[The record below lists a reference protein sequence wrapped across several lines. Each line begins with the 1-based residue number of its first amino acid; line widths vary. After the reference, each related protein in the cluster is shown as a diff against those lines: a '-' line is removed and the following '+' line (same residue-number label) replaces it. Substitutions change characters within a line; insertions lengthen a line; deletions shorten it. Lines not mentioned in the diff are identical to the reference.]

1 MSRFKLYTKPA
12 LTWLVVLSV
21 SLLIHLVISWHA
33 SRSMVLSKQSAKD
46 NTRITEVEIELGRSE
61 PEREELV
68 FEEAIEFEPPEV
80 LVPVAALAPPPPD
93 VNLSMQAAAGGSS
106 RGFSVP
112 LLTDSV
118 VTQGRGVAGFG
129 AGVGTGL
136 NLSTQGFAAYVQGL
150 RETGLDVVFVIDST
164 GSMDWVIKE
173 VSGRVVDIVDAVRL
187 LVPVSRFGVVVY
199 RDHGDPDYVTRL
211 QPLTYSLNKLTRFL
225 DSVSAQGGGDMAEAV
240 TEGLRVASQQSGWRL
255 GAKKVLIVIG
265 DAPPH
270 TENRES
276 LLALSRQFATG
287 QGQISTLDVSH
298 EANPALLEAVLGR
311 SVDHNIYR
319 NQPIY
324 DFRQIAEAGG
334 GIAATMDGD
343 VKITRQLVSL
353 IMGGRFATETAL
365 LLEGFN

>member
-1 MSRFKLYTKPA
+1 MSRVKRGSKPT
-12 LTWLVVLSV
+12 LIWLGVLSV
-21 SLLIHLVISWHA
+21 SLLVHLVISWHA
-33 SRSMVLSKQSAKD
+33 SRSIVMSQQNASD
-46 NTRITEVEIELGRSE
+46 NIPVTEVEIELSRSE
-61 PEREELV
+61 PERDELV

-93 VNLSMQAAAGGSS
+93 VNLSMRAAAGGSS

-118 VTQGRGVAGFG
+118 VTQGRGLAGFG

-136 NLSTQGFAAYVQGL
+136 NLSTQGFATYVQGL

-164 GSMDWVIKE
+164 GSMDWVIEE
-173 VSGRVVDIVDAVRL
+173 VSERVVDIVDAVRL

-211 QPLTYSLNKLTRFL
+211 QPLTYSLNKLIRFL

-240 TEGLRVASQQSGWRL
+240 TEGLRIASQQSGWRL
-255 GAKKVLIVIG
+255 GARKVLIVIG

-270 TENRES
+270 PGNREN
-276 LLALSRQFATG
+276 LLSLSRQFASD
-287 QGQISTLDVSH
+287 QGQVSTLDVSH

-311 SVDHNIYR
+311 SVNHEAYR
-319 NQPIY
+319 NRPIY

-365 LLEGFN
+365 LLEGFD

>member
-1 MSRFKLYTKPA
+1 MLIQRTKLV
-12 LTWLVVLSV
+12 LIWIVVLSV
-21 SLLIHLVISWHA
+21 SLLVHLAISWHA
-33 SRSMVLSKQSAKD
+33 SRSMVLKIQNADD
-46 NTRITEVEIELGRSE
+46 NTRVTEIEVELSREQAERDELI
-61 PEREELV
+61 

-80 LVPVAALAPPPPD
+80 LVPAAALAPPPPD

-112 LLTDSV
+112 LLSDSIA
-118 VTQGRGVAGFG
+118 TQGKGLAGFG

-136 NLSTQGFAAYVQGL
+136 NLSTQGFAAYVEGL

-164 GSMDWVIKE
+164 GSMGWVIDE
-173 VSGRVVDIVDAVRL
+173 VGARVVDIVDAVRL

-199 RDHGDPDYVTRL
+199 RDQGDPDYVTRL
-211 QPLTYSLNKLTRFL
+211 QPLTYSLNKLTGFL
-225 DSVSAQGGGDMAEAV
+225 GSVTGEGGGDVAEAV
-240 TEGLRVASQQSGWRL
+240 TEGLRVALQQSGWRL
-255 GAKKVLIVIG
+255 GAKKVVIVIG

-270 TENRES
+270 MENRGRILS
-276 LLALSRQFATG
+276 LSREFATD

-298 EANPALLEAVLGR
+298 ESNPALLEAVVGR
-311 SVDHNIYR
+311 AVDHRMYR

-343 VKITRQLVSL
+343 VQVTRQLVSL
-353 IMGGRFATETAL
+353 IMGGRFAAETAL